1 MTPLRSLFDR
11 RTPAPGVPFSREECA
26 ALTTRVLSWA
36 TGPTTVVSV
45 ESTGDGMSRLA
56 HSEITTGRDA
66 FTTQVTVR
74 CTIDGRSGQV
84 DTTRTD
90 DAGLRMAVSQAEA
103 MARQGPKRGVLHLV
117 PVGGTYAT
125 PTLWYDRTGS
135 VELGARADVARSV
148 AARVG
153 AAGLVGAGGLSVSA
167 TAQAVT
173 NSAGLF
179 VYAHGTDVRLSVSA
193 RAKDAAGS
201 GWAGAEAFDWGT
213 LDAAAVADMAIDR
226 CQRSL
231 NPVAIEPGRYTAI
244 LEPDA
249 YGEMIYDMMLLH
261 MGLRG
266 AESGTTAFAKKGG
279 GTKLGLQV
287 FDRRLSVVSDPVD
300 PDGPFFPFNYDG
312 FPRPRT
318 TWIDHGVLKT
328 LSVGADYAEEKHLPG
343 VIDNP
348 VSCRLLADGP
358 SSTVAEMIATTQRGV
373 YVTRAGGLTF
383 ANFRTLL
390 FTGVT
395 RDGFWLIENGKITK
409 PIKNFRFTESP
420 FFFLN
425 NLEQVGT
432 PRLVPVSEGA
442 EFVLPPVKVRDFN
455 FTSLA
460 DGI

>member
-1 MTPLRSLFDR
+1 
-11 RTPAPGVPFSREECA
+11 
-26 ALTTRVLSWA
+26 
-36 TGPTTVVSV
+36 
-45 ESTGDGMSRLA
+45 
-56 HSEITTGRDA
+56 
-66 FTTQVTVR
+66 
-74 CTIDGRSGQV
+74 
-84 DTTRTD
+84 
-90 DAGLRMAVSQAEA
+90 MAVSQAEA

-287 FDRRLSVVSDPVD
+287 FDRRFSVVSDPVD
-300 PDGPFFPFNYDG
+300 PDGPFFPFNDDG

-318 TWIDHGVLKT
+318 TWIDHGVLTT
-328 LSVGADYAEEKHLPG
+328 LSIGAAYAEEKHLPG

-348 VSCRLLADGP
+348 VSCRLQATGA
-358 SSTVAEMIATTQRGV
+358 SSTVADMIATTQRGV
-373 YVTRAGGLTF
+373 YVTRTGGLTF
-383 ANFRTLL
+383 ADFRTLL

-395 RDGFWLIENGKITK
+395 RDGFWLIENGKITR

-432 PRLVPVSEGA
+432 PQLVPIAPGA

-460 DGI
+460 DAI